1 MNSDWLTLA
10 KIPIELLRQ
19 FIQYCNTLDE
29 STVIIVEGKR
39 DIEALLTMGIHLN
52 KRTILARKGFST
64 DEIVDKISD
73 VDTIILLVD
82 FDREGKHTRKILKS
96 SIQRRKGH
104 GYIDP
109 FPRQLLYKFFRA
121 ARIAEIEEL
130 KQFAHLIP
138 KI

>member
-39 DIEALLTMGIHLN
+39 DIEALLAVGIQLD
-52 KRTILARKGFST
+52 KKTIIARKGLSI
-64 DEIVDKISD
+64 EELVDKISE
-73 VDTIILLVD
+73 VNSIILLLD
-82 FDREGKHTRKILKS
+82 FDREGKHTRKILKN

-104 GYIDP
+104 GIIDP
-109 FPRQLLYKFFRA
+109 FPRQLLYKFFRTT
-121 ARIAEIEEL
+121 RIAEIEEL
-130 KQFAHLIP
+130 KQFAHLIQ
-138 KI
+138 KK